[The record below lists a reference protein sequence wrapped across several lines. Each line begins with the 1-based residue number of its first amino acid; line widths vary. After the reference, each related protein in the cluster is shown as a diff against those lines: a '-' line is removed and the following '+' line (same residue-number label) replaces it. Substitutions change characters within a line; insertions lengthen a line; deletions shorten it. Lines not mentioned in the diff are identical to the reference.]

1 MMSTIVCW
9 PFSGSQFVS
18 PSRRRRR
25 TSRPGTSPGTSR
37 RSRGSSSA
45 QCSVQWQWDRSGGR
59 NYVEV
64 GSAEGG
70 AFRTATAVSCQ
81 SSSQWRGGFEWS
93 GGQGSRR
100 AACRVRTVLT

>member
-1 MMSTIVCW
+1 MA
-9 PFSGSQFVS
+9 S

-25 TSRPGTSPGTSR
+25 TSRPGTSPGASR

-59 NYVEV
+59 NHVEV

-70 AFRTATAVSCQ
+70 LSALPLLSVVS
-81 SSSQWRGGFEWS
+81 
-93 GGQGSRR
+93 R
-100 AACRVRTVLT
+100 AASGVVGSSGVVGRALEGQRAAFVPF